1 MNQIIVKTPDQ
12 ASAGKPW
19 NYGRVTAEALYLR
32 KSPSRKAA
40 RWNNVWPKDRIAL
53 IRPSFQDGWY
63 ETLYRG
69 QRAFAMADYI
79 EVLPMAV
86 PDSIIER
93 MLFMSEPELGRNR
106 SIYFNGYNGAWCHRF
121 ADWLA
126 MHAGLPAN
134 RIPDVGNCAWGIVWF
149 NTKQNSGGFY
159 FKNQKLKEGM
169 IRGYSPI
176 RRMKK
181 ELTEEERAYIPS
193 VGDYVYFKWL
203 SAKANTR
210 VSHVAIVRQ
219 VSSSDIMTIEGN
231 VRSRVTSR
239 VFALDDPRIV
249 GYGKPNY
256 QL

>member
-1 MNQIIVKTPDQ
+1 MSQVKESIPDQ
-12 ASAGKPW
+12 ASADLPW
-19 NYGRVTAEALYLR
+19 NYGRVTAEALNLR

-63 ETLYRG
+63 ETIYRG
-69 QRAFAMADYI
+69 QRAFTMADYI

-121 ADWLA
+121 ADWLE
-126 MHAGLPAN
+126 MHAGMPSD

-149 NTKQNSGGFY
+149 NTRPNSGGFH
-159 FKNQKLKEGM
+159 FKNQTLKERM
-169 IRGYSPI
+169 ISGYSPLKKI
-176 RRMKK
+176 TK
-181 ELTEEERAYIPS
+181 ELTEEEKAYVPS

-219 VSSSDIMTIEGN
+219 VSTSDFITIEGN

-239 VFALDDPRIV
+239 VFALDDPRII

>member
-1 MNQIIVKTPDQ
+1 MNQIIEKAPDQ
-12 ASAGKPW
+12 ASAELPW
-19 NYGRVTAEALYLR
+19 NYGKVTAEALYLR

-79 EVLPMAV
+79 EALPMAV

-126 MHAGLPAN
+126 MHAGMPSD

-149 NTKQNSGGFY
+149 NTRPNSGGFH
-159 FKNQKLKEGM
+159 FKNQGLKERM
-169 IRGYSPI
+169 ISGYSPLKKI
-176 RRMKK
+176 GK
-181 ELTEEERAYIPS
+181 ELTEEEQAYVPS
-193 VGDYVYFKWL
+193 VGDYAYFKWL
-203 SAKANTR
+203 SAKSNTR

-219 VSSSDIMTIEGN
+219 VSTSDFITIEGN

>member
-1 MNQIIVKTPDQ
+1 MNQIIEKTPDQ
-12 ASAGKPW
+12 ASADQPW

-79 EVLPMAV
+79 EILPMAV

-121 ADWLA
+121 ADWLE
-126 MHAGLPAN
+126 MHAGMPSD

-149 NTKQNSGGFY
+149 NTRPNSGGFH
-159 FKNQKLKEGM
+159 FKNQVLKERM
-169 IRGYSPI
+169 IRGYSSLKKI
-176 RRMKK
+176 GK
-181 ELTEEERAYIPS
+181 ELTEEEQAYIPS

-203 SAKANTR
+203 SAKSNTR

-219 VSSSDIMTIEGN
+219 VSTSDIITIEGN

>member
-1 MNQIIVKTPDQ
+1 MNQISEKTPDQ
-12 ASAGKPW
+12 ATADPAW

-32 KSPSRKAA
+32 KSPSRKAT

-53 IRPSFQDGWY
+53 VRPSFEDGWY

-69 QRAFAMADYI
+69 QRAFVMADYI
-79 EVLPMAV
+79 DLLPNPV
-86 PDSIIER
+86 PDSIIDR
-93 MLFMSEPELGRNR
+93 MLYMAEPELGRNR
-106 SIYFNGYNGAWCHRF
+106 SIYFNGYTGAWCHRF

-126 MHAGLPAN
+126 MHAGLPSS

-149 NTKQNSGGFY
+149 SINQNSGGFH

-181 ELTEEERAYIPS
+181 ELTEEEQTYIPS

-219 VSSSDIMTIEGN
+219 VSSSDFVTIEGN

-239 VFALDDPRIV
+239 VFALNDPRIV